1 MNLTGAI
8 VVSILAT
15 KLQVKS
21 RPYLELG
28 KNCIQLYSRFEDR
41 ELCKTVFG
49 AKWNPTDRCWE
60 YPLRPETLNQLVSAF
75 PGLTVDPQV
84 KLAIADIAERE
95 ALAAQVK
102 AEGWQNAR
110 PVEPMPIKTK
120 PYRHQIAGY
129 NMALNL
135 PAAGLLYEQGCGK
148 SLTAIAIAGR
158 RFQRGEIQRCLVVAP
173 ASVVPVWPLEFS
185 LHADFPHEMLA
196 LEGSVAKRV
205 EALMAWKPNP
215 GKLQVAVINY
225 EATWRM
231 EETLAK
237 WKPCMIICDESQ
249 RIKTPGAKQS
259 KCLHKL
265 GRQAKY
271 RLILT
276 GTPVTQGP
284 LDFFSQYK
292 FLDPMIFG
300 NSYYAFRA
308 RYAIMGGY
316 EKRQVVGY
324 KNLPELIK
332 KAHSIAFRVTKEE
345 ALDLPP
351 FTDQVLYCEM
361 ERKAMSIYAQLKK
374 ESVAELSEEKVLTA
388 TNVLARLLRLSQ
400 LSGGFLGDGE
410 GGVEQVSKAKMNLLN
425 ETLDDILGAGKK
437 VIVFA
442 RFLPEIAAIRKL
454 LEQKGIDYV
463 WIAGEVKVEERGE
476 AVKRFQEDKNCKVFV
491 AQIQTAGLGI
501 TLTAADTAIFYS
513 LDYSFANYDQ
523 ARARLHRI
531 GQRNAVTYIHLV
543 ARSTVDEKILEA
555 LKNKRDVATE
565 VVDNWRKYF

>member
-1 MNLTGAI
+1 
-8 VVSILAT
+8 
-15 KLQVKS
+15 
-21 RPYLELG
+21 
-28 KNCIQLYSRFEDR
+28 
-41 ELCKTVFG
+41 
-49 AKWNPTDRCWE
+49 
-60 YPLRPETLNQLVSAF
+60 
-75 PGLTVDPQV
+75 
-84 KLAIADIAERE
+84 
-95 ALAAQVK
+95 
-102 AEGWQNAR
+102 
-110 PVEPMPIKTK
+110 
-120 PYRHQIAGY
+120 
-129 NMALNL
+129 
-135 PAAGLLYEQGCGK
+135 
-148 SLTAIAIAGR
+148 
-158 RFQRGEIQRCLVVAP
+158 
-173 ASVVPVWPLEFS
+173 
-185 LHADFPHEMLA
+185 
-196 LEGSVAKRV
+196 
-205 EALMAWKPNP
+205 
-215 GKLQVAVINY
+215 
-225 EATWRM
+225 
-231 EETLAK
+231 
-237 WKPCMIICDESQ
+237 MIICDESQ

-454 LEQKGIDYV
+454 LEAKGIDYE
-463 WIAGEVKVEERGE
+463 WIAGEVKMEERGE
-476 AVKRFQEDKNCKVFV
+476 AVRRFQEDEGCKVFV

-513 LDYSFANYDQ
+513 LDFSFANYDQ

-531 GQRNAVTYIHLV
+531 GQRNAVTYIHFV
-543 ARSTVDEKILEA
+543 ARGTVDEKILEA
-555 LKNKRDVATE
+555 LKQKRDVATE
-565 VVDNWRKYF
+565 VVDNWRDYFKEPI